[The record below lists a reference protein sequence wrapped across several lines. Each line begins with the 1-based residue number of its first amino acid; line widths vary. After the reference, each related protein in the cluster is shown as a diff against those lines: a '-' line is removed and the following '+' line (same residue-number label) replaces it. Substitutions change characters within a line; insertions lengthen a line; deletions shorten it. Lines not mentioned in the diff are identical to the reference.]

1 MEATAAAF
9 NITSLDGNFA
19 YNGICSPLNP
29 AVVDIPTNYE
39 VGGNEFAWRNRGLRI
54 SSNNKKISVIG
65 SSYQLY
71 TRAASLVYPC
81 NVATGGPSR
90 SLYTYYIVSH
100 EPLFQSQFLI
110 VGCHDNSNIVIIPSN
125 VADIPMDPQSST
137 STMKTVHAGESHSIL
152 LHSMQTLKVFSSFDL
167 TSSKIVS
174 DQPLTVISGARCPF
188 VPRGFGFCDT
198 LMTQVPP
205 TVQWGRTFLLS
216 PHSGRLVRGYKI
228 IASHN
233 NTFIVVTCGQSEVTN
248 FMLRADQSVEFYKEG
263 NTTYCSVVSNHPIYM
278 AKLGV
283 SSTYRGTGDSTGD
296 PTLNT
301 VPPVEQHVHSV
312 QFTTLPLTDM
322 SYFSVVIQEDSFFNG
337 TLIFDGMLQTVSSWT
352 TIHYSDG
359 KIAGYGY
366 SSPINGTHSVTHSN
380 AEGKLLV
387 SVYGWS
393 IDEGYSYA
401 AGASTQN
408 LNNPTGGILI

>member
-9 NITSLDGNFA
+9 NITSLDGNFT

-29 AVVDIPTNYE
+29 AVVDIPMNYE
-39 VGGNEFAWRNRGLRI
+39 VGGNEFAWRNKGLRI
-54 SSNNKKISVIG
+54 SSNDKKISVIG
-65 SSYQLY
+65 SSYQCG
-71 TRAASLVYPC
+71 TRAASLIYPC
-81 NVATGGPSR
+81 NVAAGGPSP
-90 SLYTYYIVSH
+90 SLYTYYIVSY

-125 VADIPMDPQSST
+125 VTEIPMDPQSST
-137 STMKTVHAGESHSIL
+137 GTMKTVHAGESHSIL

-167 TSSKIVS
+167 TSSKIIS
-174 DQPLTVISGARCPF
+174 DQPLTVISGAQCPF
-188 VPRGFGFCDT
+188 VPRGFRACDT
-198 LMTQVPP
+198 LMTQVTP
-205 TVQWGRTFLLS
+205 TIQWGRTFLLS
-216 PHSGRLVRGYKI
+216 PHSERLTRGYKI

-263 NTTYCSVVSNHPIYM
+263 NTTYCSVVSNRPIYM

-283 SSTYRGTGDSTGD
+283 GISYTGNIIGD

-301 VPPVEQHVHSV
+301 VPPVEQHIHSV
-312 QFTTLPLTDM
+312 QFTTLPLTDVN
-322 SYFSVVIQEDSFFNG
+322 YFSVVIQEDSFFNG

-352 TIHYSDG
+352 TIYYSDG

-366 SSPINGTHSVTHSN
+366 SSPINGTHSVTHPK

-393 IDEGYSYA
+393 IAEGYSYA

-408 LNNPTGGILI
+408 LNNPTSSILI